1 MNGKECIKILTIQG
15 WVVLRT
21 SGSHVRM
28 GKESKRTTIPA
39 HGKRDLG
46 KGLLAAIERQT
57 GVKLK

>member
-1 MNGKECIKILTIQG
+1 MNGKEIIKNLESQG
-15 WVVLRT
+15 WRILRT

-28 GKESKRTTIPA
+28 GKENKRTTVPL

-46 KGLLAAIERQT
+46 KSLLGAIERQT